1 MRRRKQKIEV
11 AEVKKLNAPTSW
23 RIENKGEKTDF
34 LGVWLERMIG
44 WKISRTQVFPLL
56 ASRRKPLFFF
66 SFFLFFWFNETWN
79 FFFNFFFW
87 AWFFLINLGDCFFFF
102 RGSLPLFVLIRHHF
116 LTRTFEY
123 IYTNSFFFL
132 SSTFPPPTKHK
143 MRETKFLPLS
153 HFSIISTKQTLKLSL
168 EVIIG
173 PSTNLF
179 FFMPSR

>member
-1 MRRRKQKIEV
+1 MPKGCIPLHNTWKFTSQVTRLLILTSHNLSFWLWWGQRNYEEKK
-11 AEVKKLNAPTSW
+11 AKNWSCWSKKLNAPTSW

-102 RGSLPLFVLIRHHF
+102 
-116 LTRTFEY
+116 
-123 IYTNSFFFL
+123 
-132 SSTFPPPTKHK
+132 
-143 MRETKFLPLS
+143 
-153 HFSIISTKQTLKLSL
+153 
-168 EVIIG
+168 
-173 PSTNLF
+173 
-179 FFMPSR
+179 